1 MRKKT
6 IAMLAVFCMVIM
18 SVTLMFTGC
27 NKKSA
32 QEKVKITG
40 QAKAGETLD
49 QTALR
54 VAKQVAKGK
63 DITLHVLVTWDAPGT
78 ALTKLIPDWE
88 KETGVKVKTEPLSTL
103 EMAQK
108 VNLELSSGEP
118 EYDIIQYDG
127 YIRKPV
133 IENPGVMNL
142 DPYLEKYPFDFKGL
156 VNTKAEFWGV
166 ADDGSH
172 RALPFYWCN
181 YVYVYRKDL
190 LDNDKEKAAFK
201 KKYGYDYD
209 VEAITWDKS
218 YKDIAEF
225 FTRDTNKDRKVDLW
239 GTAEMF
245 APYAAGD
252 TFMIRYLNYWDND
265 KPFLADAKAG
275 TCTLDDKYT
284 LAVFKDLA
292 EIIKKKHII
301 PEILQTDWASILGT
315 FGSGRCVLAGQ
326 YAPTWMPLQ
335 SPKSEFKYSGPDK
348 VGFIPSPGTEGKIR
362 MSQDSGW
369 ISLITK
375 NSKNPELAYLFILWA
390 ASEKIDRAMA
400 MTTLHN
406 PIRAA
411 TYKDAEVVKANP
423 IFESMFRYPEGFY
436 TVPDHLIYEEEQ
448 LIISNAMQAL
458 ANGDITPDK
467 AVKKIVDEVNAKWA
481 EIKQK

>member
-6 IAMLAVFCMVIM
+6 IAILAVFCMGM
-18 SVTLMFTGC
+18 LSVTLMFTGC

-201 KKYGYDYD
+201 KKYGYEYD
-209 VEAITWDKS
+209 VHAITWD
-218 YKDIAEF
+218 
-225 FTRDTNKDRKVDLW
+225 
-239 GTAEMF
+239 
-245 APYAAGD
+245 
-252 TFMIRYLNYWDND
+252 
-265 KPFLADAKAG
+265 
-275 TCTLDDKYT
+275 
-284 LAVFKDLA
+284 
-292 EIIKKKHII
+292 
-301 PEILQTDWASILGT
+301 
-315 FGSGRCVLAGQ
+315 
-326 YAPTWMPLQ
+326 
-335 SPKSEFKYSGPDK
+335 
-348 VGFIPSPGTEGKIR
+348 
-362 MSQDSGW
+362 
-369 ISLITK
+369 
-375 NSKNPELAYLFILWA
+375 
-390 ASEKIDRAMA
+390 
-400 MTTLHN
+400 
-406 PIRAA
+406 
-411 TYKDAEVVKANP
+411 
-423 IFESMFRYPEGFY
+423 
-436 TVPDHLIYEEEQ
+436 
-448 LIISNAMQAL
+448 
-458 ANGDITPDK
+458 
-467 AVKKIVDEVNAKWA
+467 
-481 EIKQK
+481 